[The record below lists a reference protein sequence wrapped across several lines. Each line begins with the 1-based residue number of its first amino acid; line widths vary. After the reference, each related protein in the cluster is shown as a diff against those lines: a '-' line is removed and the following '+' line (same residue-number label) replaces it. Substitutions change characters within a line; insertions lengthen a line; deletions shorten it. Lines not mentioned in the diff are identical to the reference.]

1 MSLQGKQFGT
11 RAEADA
17 IRKELAAAD
26 PGSSYFVFEKDGG
39 WIVAKVPTPPSP
51 NATGSAVA
59 ARPKP
64 EADDPRDSNSRNIPP
79 FGGGPI

>member
-1 MSLQGKQFGT
+1 MALQGKQYGT

-17 IRKELAAAD
+17 IRNQLAEGD
-26 PGSSYFVFEKDGG
+26 PSSSYFVFAKDGG
-39 WIVAKVPTPPSP
+39 WVVARVPTAPSP

-64 EADDPRDSNSRNIPP
+64 EADDPRDANRRNVPP
-79 FGGGPI
+79 FGGGIA